1 MGWARDIRI
10 KLISAQVRSSAVQSV
25 TAKAEETVARIQ
37 GLFS

>member
-1 MGWARDIRI
+1 MRT
-10 KLISAQVRSSAVQSV
+10 KLISAQVKSGAMQTM